1 MIKFYGS
8 IATREAYGKA
18 LEKLGEKYPEIV
30 VLDADLSK
38 STMTMFFKRKF
49 PERFFQ
55 MGIAESNMMGVASG
69 LAASGKKA
77 FVSTF
82 AIFGSRAWEQI
93 RNTVARGNFPVALC
107 FSHTGITVGE
117 DGASAQACEDIAI
130 MRAIPQM
137 KVFVP
142 ADGPET
148 EQIIEFLAQNLQW
161 PAYVRLTRNKVP
173 IFHDQSYRFQFG
185 KAEEV
190 IDGKDLCIIACG
202 QMVQQC
208 IKAVET
214 LQKEDKLSIRLLNM
228 STIKPIDVESI
239 VRAAKEIGR
248 IVTVE
253 EHTVIGGLGE
263 AVCGVVAKMLPVPVC
278 IIGLEDVFGESG
290 KPEELLKKYGL
301 DVDSIVHKIRQFLRK

>member
-1 MIKFYGS
+1 
-8 IATREAYGKA
+8 
-18 LEKLGEKYPEIV
+18 
-30 VLDADLSK
+30 
-38 STMTMFFKRKF
+38 MTMFFKQKY

-55 MGIAESNMMGVASG
+55 MGIAESNMMGVATG

-130 MRAIPQM
+130 MRAIPHM
-137 KVFVP
+137 RVFVP

-148 EQIIEFLAQNLQW
+148 EQIIEYLAENMNW

-173 IFHDQSYRFQFG
+173 IFHDQNYRFQFG
-185 KAEEV
+185 RAEEV
-190 IDGKDLCIIACG
+190 IGGKDLCVIACG
-202 QMVQQC
+202 QVVQQS
-208 IKAVET
+208 IKAIEI

-228 STIKPIDVESI
+228 STIKPIDADSI
-239 VRAAKEIGR
+239 IKAARETGK

-253 EHTVIGGLGE
+253 EHTIIGGLGE
-263 AVCGVVAKMLPVPVC
+263 AVCGVVARQMPVPVC

-290 KPEELLKKYGL
+290 KPDELLEKYGL
-301 DVDSIVHKIRQFLRK
+301 DAESIVRKIRQFLGK